1 MPVQRSKMSLIKKWL
16 PRLAYKKEIEMYK
29 QQISNLIAEYK
40 EKGFERCINPLF
52 YNDADKFVADEINA
66 WLHRIGYKVYYDHN
80 VLMISWDSNVVEM
93 TLYQFMEFVD
103 VALYNNDCSD
113 LDDVL
118 KSQVKQF
125 YPTMNVK
132 DVLYALVINQM
143 KKTLE

>member
-1 MPVQRSKMSLIKKWL
+1 MNELFIKEVERLLKETLDTDAIKLCGMYSMQVDDKKVAESIKDSFIEKHRNYLWLLNNYKMTYRPKQLKQFIV
-16 PRLAYKKEIEMYK
+16 EI
-29 QQISNLIAEYK
+29 
-40 EKGFERCINPLF
+40 
-52 YNDADKFVADEINA
+52 
-66 WLHRIGYKVYYDHN
+66 
-80 VLMISWDSNVVEM
+80 

-113 LDDVL
+113 LDSIL

-125 YPTMNVK
+125 YPNMNVK